1 MRRFTVPGEP
11 KPKQRPRV
19 SVVSGRITHAY
30 TPAETV
36 AYEAKVRNAYMD
48 AYPAAL
54 PFPKLTPLEVE
65 AVFYLPIPASWSRKA
80 REKAEAGRKTPTK
93 RPDLDNLLKAIL
105 DAVNG
110 IAWADDCQIIR
121 TVCEKRYG
129 EPRAE
134 ITIRETDMS
143 GTGGGDPDDSM
154 AFT

>member
-1 MRRFTVPGEP
+1 MRQFTVPGEP
-11 KPKQRPRV
+11 RPKQRPRV

-30 TPAETV
+30 TPAETA

-48 AYPAAL
+48 AYPAAD

-65 AVFYLPIPASWSRKA
+65 AVFYLPIPSSWSRKA

-105 DAVNG
+105 DALNA
-110 IAWADDCQIIR
+110 IAWSDDCQIVR

-134 ITIRETDMS
+134 VTIRETDMS

-154 AFT
+154 A